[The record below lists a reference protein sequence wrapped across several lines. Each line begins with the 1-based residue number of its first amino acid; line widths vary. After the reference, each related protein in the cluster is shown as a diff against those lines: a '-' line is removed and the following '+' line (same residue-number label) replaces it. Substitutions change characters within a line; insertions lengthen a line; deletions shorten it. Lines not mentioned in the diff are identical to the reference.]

1 MKESIQLMHQ
11 VWDKLVV
18 DKRHPTNLPE
28 IDFNEIVSAVFAA
41 GPFYYYIID
50 FFDLSIS
57 HISEGFKEAH
67 GVDPEDIHTVNDI
80 LALIHPEDMA
90 LVSKAEQAAFD
101 HMTEHLGIQNVK
113 SCKFSYN
120 FRFKTARNDFE
131 LYNHQ
136 SLILTTDKNNNFV
149 KSLNIHTNIHHL
161 TQTNNNTYSIIGLN
175 GLPSYLNL
183 PIFEEEDDADALSTN
198 SFSSREIE
206 IIKLIADGM
215 PTKQIADRLF
225 IAPETVKS
233 HRKNIL
239 RKAGCTNS
247 NALVARGVSE
257 GWI

>member
-1 MKESIQLMHQ
+1 MSESVQLMHQ

-18 DKRHPTNLPE
+18 DERHPTDLPE
-28 IDFNEIVSAVFAA
+28 IEFNEIISAVFAT

-67 GVDPEDIHTVNDI
+67 GVNEKNVRTINDI
-80 LALIHPEDMA
+80 LALIHPDDME
-90 LVSKAEQAAFD
+90 LVSKAEQTAFD
-101 HMTEHLGIQNVK
+101 YLDTHIGLHHVK

-120 FRFKTARNDFE
+120 FRFKTCGGDYQ

-136 SLILTTDKNNNFV
+136 SLVLTTDENNNFV

-161 TQTNNNTYSIIGLN
+161 TQTNNNTFSIIGLN
-175 GLPSYLNL
+175 GLSSYLNL
-183 PIFEEEDDADALSTN
+183 PIFEKEDENIALSVN

-206 IIKLIADGM
+206 IIKLIADGI

-225 IAPETVKS
+225 IALETVKS